1 MYRLIGYAGTKELE
15 NMLEK
20 DIKALDVINIAFGYV
35 VSGRVVWEHPECRD
49 ALDRIRAIHPELK
62 LVLSIG
68 GWSAGGFSDAAC
80 TQAGRESFAK
90 DCRAL
95 VQEYGLDGVDLDW
108 EYPCMDFA
116 GIDARPEDREN
127 FTLLLHEIRKELDE
141 EQAGRCLLTIA
152 AGGDSYFLKNTQ
164 MAEAVQYL
172 DYVQLMTYD
181 LRGSFQVL
189 TGHHTSLF
197 ADQTDLFDPCV
208 EKAVQSFRA
217 AGVPDDKIVIGA
229 AFYSREWEG
238 VPDRNH
244 GLIQHAKAPVP
255 GHPYHQLMQEFIGK
269 NGFTRYWDDEAKA
282 PWLFNGE
289 RFISYDDEQS
299 LSCKISWLKEQGLGG
314 IMFWVYEDDGTHTLV
329 SHMRRELDREETEGK

>member
-1 MYRLIGYAGTKELE
+1 MNRLIGYVGEKELA

-20 DIKALDVINIAFGYV
+20 DIKALDVINIAFGHV
-35 VSGRVVWEHPECRD
+35 VSGRVVWEHPECCD
-49 ALDRIRAIHPELK
+49 AIERIRTIHPELK

-68 GWSAGGFSDAAC
+68 GWGAGGFSDAAS
-80 TQAGRESFAK
+80 TLEGRETFAK
-90 DCRAL
+90 DCVAL
-95 VQEYGLDGVDLDW
+95 VKEYGLDGVDLDW

-116 GIDARPEDREN
+116 GIDARPKDKEN
-127 FTLLLHEIRKELDE
+127 FTLLLQGIRKAF
-141 EQAGRCLLTIA
+141 EQEASGRYLLTIA
-152 AGGDSYFLKNTQ
+152 AGGDSYYLKNTQ
-164 MAEAVQYL
+164 MAEVAACL

-208 EKAVQSFRA
+208 EKAVQAFHE
-217 AGVPDDKIVIGA
+217 AGVPRDKIVIGA

-244 GLIQHAKAPVP
+244 GLIQHAKGPVP
-255 GHPYHQLMQEFIGK
+255 GHPFHVLTADFINK

-289 RFISYDDEQS
+289 RFISYDDEDS
-299 LSCKISWLKEQGLGG
+299 LSYKITWLKEQKLCG

-329 SHMRRELDREETEGK
+329 SHMRRELDKESL